1 MSRPASMVV
10 TQTAIF
16 WGHDDSHERVIADNN
31 IHMDGAGGPNGVR
44 VEIVP
49 PEDGNMSSPAKEW
62 VYHLDGHTLEAQ
74 DKLPSW
80 YDSATVEA
88 RVRKELPMWIKAR
101 VVRNGQMRNVLAGE
115 CVYNHGTVEFNHGTV
130 KANYGTVKDNYGT
143 VEANYGTVE
152 NRSTGATC
160 TNSSQSGVIIDRT
173 GTVPTCIIGEQA
185 YPNRRE

>member
-115 CVYNHGTVEFNHGTV
+115 CVYNYGTVKFNHGTV
-130 KANYGTVKDNYGT
+130 KANYGTVK
-143 VEANYGTVE
+143 

-185 YPNRRE
+185 YPKMFYLDAGGE